1 MKKII
6 TLLFISISFLLI
18 NVNLWF
24 AECKYSESWDI
35 SSNLDTCL
43 SDSTLVNAWGA
54 KVWDQF
60 DKYIL
65 WWITNIGLYLWF
77 FAVLSIVIWSLMLT
91 LSSWDD
97 EKINKAK
104 GVVKWGIIWFIWVIT
119 ASALISILV
128 KIIYSI

>member
-6 TLLFISISFLLI
+6 TILLISISFFL
-18 NVNLWF
+18 VTFESWF
-24 AECKYSESWDI
+24 AECTYSSGSDI
-35 SSNLDTCL
+35 SSNLGTCL
-43 SDSTLVNAWGA
+43 SDSTLVNTWNGQIG
-54 KVWDQF
+54 WDF

-65 WWITNIGLYLWF
+65 WWVKNIWLYLWF

-91 LSSWDD
+91 LSTWDD

-104 GVVKWGIIWFIWVIT
+104 WVVKWWIIWFIWVIS
-119 ASALISILV
+119 ASAIITILV